1 MHKLILSL
9 SLVVCGVICG
19 CDGKVIEQQVAKDA
33 KKQYELAL
41 KGGNKI
47 EIAVNAGLVA
57 EAYKQAHAEATY
69 LKWRKIA
76 DDAKKAAGL
85 KLK

>member
-1 MHKLILSL
+1 MRKMILPL
-9 SLVVCGVICG
+9 ALVVCGFLCG
-19 CDGKVIEQQVAKDA
+19 CDGKMIEQQVAKDA
-33 KKQYELAL
+33 EKQYELAL

-57 EAYKQAHAEATY
+57 EAYKQAHDEENY

-76 DDAKKAAGL
+76 DAANEAAGL
-85 KLK
+85 